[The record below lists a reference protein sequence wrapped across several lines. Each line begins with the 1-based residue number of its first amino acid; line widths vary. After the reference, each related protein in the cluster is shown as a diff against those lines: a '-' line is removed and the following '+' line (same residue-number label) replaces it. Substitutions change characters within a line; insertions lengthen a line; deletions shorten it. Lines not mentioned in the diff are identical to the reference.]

1 MSKIIICGPSASGK
15 DHFRKKLQGTGFIY
29 AVPYTTRPK
38 REDEIEGHDY
48 HFVEEAE
55 FQNAVYK
62 GHMYLFSEFNGWYYG
77 ISNVQW
83 KNSNLFVLSP
93 NSISQIELTDRKE
106 CAVFYLDIPVL
117 LRKERL
123 LNRSDMPGDTIERR
137 LKADEKDFKD
147 FIDYD
152 FRITKPFL

>member
-15 DHFRKKLQGTGFIY
+15 DHFRKKLQGSGFKY

-38 REDEIEGHDY
+38 RESEIEGIDY

-62 GHMYLFSEFNGWYYG
+62 NHMYVYSNFNGWYYG
-77 ISNVQW
+77 ISKIQW
-83 KNSNLFVLSP
+83 KDCNLFVLSP
-93 NSISQIELTDRKE
+93 NSISQIEMIDRKE

-117 LRKERL
+117 LRSERL
-123 LNRSDMPGDTIERR
+123 LSRGDMPGDSIERR

-147 FIDYD
+147 FTDFD
-152 FRITKPFL
+152 FRIQQPLL

>member
-15 DHFRKKLQGTGFIY
+15 DLFRKKMQSAGFNF

-62 GHMYLFSEFNGWYYG
+62 NHMYLFSNFNGWYYG

-83 KNSNLFVLSP
+83 RTCNLFVLSP
-93 NSISQIELTDRKE
+93 HAISQIQLTDRKE
-106 CAVFYLDIPVL
+106 CSIFYLDIPVL
-117 LRKERL
+117 TRSERL
-123 LNRSDMPGDTIERR
+123 LSRGDMPGDSIDRR

-147 FIDYD
+147 FIDFD
-152 FRITKPFL
+152 FKITQPFL